1 MPCYE
6 NVADPFTGS
15 GSDLAEEVRK
25 NGTLVASTGQGP
37 SSASSAISR
46 GTA

>member
-1 MPCYE
+1 
-6 NVADPFTGS
+6 VADPFTGS

-25 NGTLVASTGQGP
+25 NGTLGASTGQGP